1 MKNVLL
7 GAPIFE
13 TWRLLPRYGGGSPS
27 SGAVA
32 TECGLMLVLIALASC
47 FGGGWV
53 IAWNRC
59 RRERFI
65 DLGSLL
71 CP

>member
-1 MKNVLL
+1 LRP
-7 GAPIFE
+7 GASCRD
-13 TWRLLPRYGGGSPS
+13 TAADPRAA
-27 SGAVA
+27 GAVA